1 VNLIWATRGRTWGF
15 RFLLD
20 GGYSDPLPVYERAFG
35 GTEGDSA
42 MCRHAGSHVALRFPD
57 PHGRRDAAGRTIPHD
72 VVALPP
78 MAQEICSAEDGQ
90 RLTWPLLAGAFAQLW
105 DLPEP
110 PSPDE
115 VTQAF
120 GAG

>member
-1 VNLIWATRGRTWGF
+1 
-15 RFLLD
+15 
-20 GGYSDPLPVYERAFG
+20 
-35 GTEGDSA
+35 
-42 MCRHAGSHVALRFPD
+42 
-57 PHGRRDAAGRTIPHD
+57 
-72 VVALPP
+72 
-78 MAQEICSAEDGQ
+78 MADEIHSAEDGL
-90 RLTWPLLAGAFAQLW
+90 RLIWPLLAGAFARLW